1 MVKTVIPVRPVGSTL
16 AVPAARAAVPAG
28 ERLLDTRL
36 RALRDLRISVTDRC
50 NFRCV
55 YCMPRDVFGA
65 DYEFLPHAEVLSF
78 EEIVR
83 LARVFHALGTEKIR
97 LTGGE
102 PLLRRGIDRLVALL
116 RAALPAVDL
125 TLTTNGSAL
134 KAQARALKAAG
145 LDRITVSLDSL
156 DDATFR
162 RMNDADFPVAK
173 VLEGIDAA
181 AAAGLS
187 PIKVNMVVKRGVN
200 DGEVVDVAR
209 HFRGTG
215 HVVRF
220 IEFMDVGS
228 TNGWRMDDV
237 LPSAEVVR
245 RIGAR
250 FPLAP
255 VQAQYGGE
263 VAERWRYLDGQGE
276 IGVISSVTEAFCST
290 CTRARLSTDGHLY
303 TCLFAQRGYDL
314 KSLVRNGASDA
325 ALRESVTAIW
335 QSRDDRYSEIRT
347 AETAKA
353 RKVEMSFIGG

>member
-1 MVKTVIPVRPVGSTL
+1 MAKTVIPLTRTPASLAIPVVRSAPSPGTL
-16 AVPAARAAVPAG
+16 SGALARP
-28 ERLLDTRL
+28 
-36 RALRDLRISVTDRC
+36 LRDLRISVTDRC
-50 NFRCV
+50 NFRCT
-55 YCMPRDVFGA
+55 YCMPRDVFGD
-65 DYEFLPHAEVLSF
+65 DYEFLPQAEVLTF

-83 LARVFHALGTEKIR
+83 LAGIFHGLGIEKVR

-102 PLLRRGIDRLVALL
+102 PLLRKGIDRLVAML
-116 RAALPAVDL
+116 REALPALDL
-125 TLTTNGSAL
+125 TLTTNGSGL
-134 KAQARALKAAG
+134 KAHARALKLAG

-162 RMNDADFPVAK
+162 RMNDADFPVAR

-181 AAAGLS
+181 HAAGLA

-200 DGEVVDVAR
+200 DDQVADMAA

-215 HVVRF
+215 HIVRY

-237 LPSAEVVR
+237 IPSAEVVR
-245 RIGAR
+245 RVAER
-250 FPLAP
+250 FPIEPA
-255 VQAQYGGE
+255 VANYVGE
-263 VAERWRYLDGQGE
+263 VAERWRYLDGAGE

-314 KSLVRNGASDA
+314 KALVRSGRNDVAIADA
-325 ALRESVTAIW
+325 VRAIW
-335 QSRDDRYSEIRT
+335 HQREDRYSQVRT
-347 AETAKA
+347 DATAKA

>member
-1 MVKTVIPVRPVGSTL
+1 MAKTVIPL
-16 AVPAARAAVPAG
+16 ARAPSSLAIPVDRTA
-28 ERLLDTRL
+28 
-36 RALRDLRISVTDRC
+36 RAPGPLADSLARPLRDLRISVTDRC
-50 NFRCV
+50 NFRCT
-55 YCMPRDVFGA
+55 YCMPRDVFGD
-65 DYEFLPHAEVLSF
+65 DYEFLPQPEVLTF

-83 LARVFHALGTEKIR
+83 LAGVFHGLGVEKVR

-102 PLLRRGIDRLVALL
+102 PLLRKGIDRLVAML
-116 RAALPAVDL
+116 REALPEIDL

-162 RMNDADFPVAK
+162 RMNDADFPVAR

-200 DGEVVDVAR
+200 DHQVADMAAR
-209 HFRGTG
+209 FRGTG
-215 HVVRF
+215 HIVRF

-237 LPSAEVVR
+237 IPSAEVVR
-245 RIGAR
+245 RVAER
-250 FPLAP
+250 FPVEPA
-255 VQAQYGGE
+255 VANYVGE
-263 VAERWRYLDGQGE
+263 VAERWRYRDGAGE

-290 CTRARLSTDGHLY
+290 CTRARLSTDGRLY
-303 TCLFAQRGYDL
+303 TCLFAQDGYDL
-314 KSLVRNGASDA
+314 RALLRGGRDDA
-325 ALRESVTAIW
+325 AIVDAVRAIW
-335 QSRDDRYSEIRT
+335 HRREDRYSQIRT
-347 AETAKA
+347 EATAKA